1 MDGRS
6 LGTSAGGLTMFFDV
20 FLNESL
26 FVDLIDD
33 ALSVAEEE
41 RCYVER

>member
-6 LGTSAGGLTMFFDV
+6 LSTNAGGLTMFFDV
-20 FLNESL
+20 FLDESL
-26 FVDLIDD
+26 FVDLIND

-41 RCYVER
+41 RCHVER